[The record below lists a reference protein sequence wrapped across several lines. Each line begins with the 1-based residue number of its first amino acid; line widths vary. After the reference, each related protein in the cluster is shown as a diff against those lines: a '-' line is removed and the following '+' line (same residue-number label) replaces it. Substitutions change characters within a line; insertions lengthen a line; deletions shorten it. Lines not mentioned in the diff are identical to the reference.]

1 MSQSNK
7 VIKEFGNI
15 SLSKSLNVKTGS
27 VSAPAPVVT
36 PAPVSL
42 ADAAVTLTAA
52 QVQAGIVVM
61 TPTTGRNVTLPS
73 AASLATVCTAVGD
86 SLDLFVVNL
95 GADTVHLTIV
105 SPSTAITGS
114 AVVRDSDPT
123 AASAS
128 GSAHFRVRM
137 TNVSSGTEAYSTIR
151 LA

>member
-1 MSQSNK
+1 MSQSHK
-7 VIKEFGNI
+7 VLKEFG
-15 SLSKSLNVKTGS
+15 SLSLSSVLNTKTGS
-27 VSAPAPVVT
+27 TTAPQPVVT

-42 ADAAVTLTAA
+42 ADAAVTLTVA

-73 AASLATVCTAVGD
+73 AADLAAVCTSVGD
-86 SLDLFVVNL
+86 SLDLYVVNL
-95 GADTVHLTIV
+95 GADTVHLTLV
-105 SPSTAITGS
+105 SPSTAITGL

-128 GSAHFRVRM
+128 GSAHFRIRM

>member
-7 VIKEFGNI
+7 VLKELG
-15 SLSKSLNVKTGS
+15 SLSLSSVLNVKTGS
-27 VSAPAPVVT
+27 TSAPQPVVT

-61 TPTTGRNVTLPS
+61 TPTTGRNITLPS
-73 AASLATVCTAVGD
+73 AASLAAVCPSVGD
-86 SLDLFVVNL
+86 SLDLNVVNL
-95 GADTVHLTIV
+95 GADTVHLTLV
-105 SPSTAITGS
+105 SPSTAITGL

-128 GSAHFRVRM
+128 GSAHFRIRM